1 MNKHSLSP
9 DDLPPSHVTYLD
21 EMLLRNLDEVIGK
34 HFYANCGRIIQ
45 VLLSNCQWCIN
56 TNFRGLIL
64 IIVCPDREM
73 YWHISN
79 AIPDI
84 AKKLKHFSQMAII
97 RLFPPTDKGIPWEIN
112 VHEISAYRGWLND

>member
-21 EMLLRNLDEVIGK
+21 EMLIRNLEEVIGK
-34 HFYANCGRIIQ
+34 HFYANCGRILQ
-45 VLLSNCQWCIN
+45 VLLSNCHWYVI
-56 TNFRGLIL
+56 TNSSYFSL

-73 YWHISN
+73 YWHILH

-84 AKKLKHFSQMAII
+84 ANKLKLFSHMAVI
-97 RLFPPTDKGIPWEIN
+97 RLCPPIDKGTPWEIG
-112 VHEISAYRGWLND
+112 VSEISNDRRWIK